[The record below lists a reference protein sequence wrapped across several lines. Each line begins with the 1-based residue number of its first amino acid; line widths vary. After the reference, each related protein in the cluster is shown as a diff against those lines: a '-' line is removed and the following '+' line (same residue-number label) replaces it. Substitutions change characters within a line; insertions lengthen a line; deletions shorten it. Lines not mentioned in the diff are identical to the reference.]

1 RGWGRSRL
9 QQGKGPWVGGRA
21 SRGLASPS
29 QWFTHWPCFGLTQYG
44 RSYVQ
49 SVETAMRKLWL
60 TFAPVA
66 DKTAAY
72 FHISMDTINWLS
84 LVYLLISIPF
94 GLVAT
99 WILDTVGLKC
109 AVILSAWL
117 NMAGSVIRTF
127 SVISFL
133 SLGSLTYTYLFIGQC
148 LCALAQPLVIFSPTK
163 LAALWFP
170 DHQRATANMISSMS
184 NPLGILIANLLSPA
198 LVSEEKD
205 IPLML
210 GLYAIPAVTACIL
223 ATVGVHD
230 RVPPTPPSAS
240 ATHSTSQPFFTGLKM
255 LLRNKP
261 YVILMVC
268 FGAGIGMFTCFSALL
283 EQILCVRG
291 YSNFFA
297 GLNGALFTVFGLLG
311 AFLLGLYVDKTR
323 KFIESTKVCFCLT
336 ALASIAFAVVSF
348 VNQAVPLA
356 LISSLFGFFGFSIYP
371 VAMELAV
378 ECSFPVG
385 EGTST
390 GLIFVSS
397 QIQGVILMLLLQA
410 LTVQIS
416 AAPFS
421 TCDIEEGGALDWT
434 VSTLGMAGACSVVA
448 CFYVIFF
455 HTDYKRLHAEAQALL
470 GSSRG
475 KGQSSVGTCLRPV
488 MVTQGAI
495 HPLGVETNAQCP
507 GLLQGGVTKT
517 LPVEN

>member
-1 RGWGRSRL
+1 W
-9 QQGKGPWVGGRA
+9 Q
-21 SRGLASPS
+21 
-29 QWFTHWPCFGLTQYG
+29 
-44 RSYVQ
+44 
-49 SVETAMRKLWL
+49 LWL

-99 WILDTVGLKC
+99 WILDTMGLKC

-117 NMAGSVIRTF
+117 NMVGSVIRTF
-127 SVISFL
+127 SVIGFL

-170 DHQRATANMISSMS
+170 DHQRTTANMISSMS

-198 LVSEEKD
+198 LVSEKKD

-210 GLYAIPAVTACIL
+210 GLYAVPAVTACVL

-230 RVPPTPPSAS
+230 KVPPTPPSAS
-240 ATHSTSQPFFTGLKM
+240 ATLSTSQPFFTGLKM

-283 EQILCVRG
+283 EQILCIKG
-291 YSNFFA
+291 YSDVRPFCILSIICYTGTGNSKQG
-297 GLNGALFTVFGLLG
+297 GLGYCITICVL
-311 AFLLGLYVDKTR
+311 
-323 KFIESTKVCFCLT
+323 SH
-336 ALASIAFAVVSF
+336 
-348 VNQAVPLA
+348 VNQAIPLA

-378 ECSFPVG
+378 ECSYPVG

-434 VSTLGMAGACSVVA
+434 VSTLVMAGACSVVA

-455 HTDYKRLHAEAQALL
+455 HTDYKRLHAEASNAT
-470 GSSRG
+470 SIN
-475 KGQSSVGTCLRPV
+475 KIGTEATAPE
-488 MVTQGAI
+488 A
-495 HPLGVETNAQCP
+495 
-507 GLLQGGVTKT
+507 
-517 LPVEN
+517 

>member
-1 RGWGRSRL
+1 MEQGGAGDWEPLLGKPGPE
-9 QQGKGPWVGGRA
+9 QGKGVPFQAYRRRWFL
-21 SRGLASPS
+21 LAVICLLNCSN
-29 QWFTHWPCFGLTQYG
+29 
-44 RSYVQ
+44 
-49 SVETAMRKLWL
+49 AMLWL

-99 WILDTVGLKC
+99 WVLDSMGLKC

-117 NMAGSVIRTF
+117 NMVGSIVRAF
-127 SVISFL
+127 SVVRFL
-133 SLGSLTYTYLFIGQC
+133 NLGALTHAYLFMGQC

-184 NPLGILIANLLSPA
+184 NPLGILVANLLSPA

-210 GLYAIPAVTACIL
+210 GVYTIPAVTACVL
-223 ATVGVHD
+223 ATVGV
-230 RVPPTPPSAS
+230 REKIPPTPPSAS

-255 LLRNKP
+255 LVRNKS
-261 YVILMVC
+261 YVILMVS

-283 EQILCVRG
+283 EQILCVMG

-323 KFIESTKVCFCLT
+323 AFTEATKVSFCLT
-336 ALASIAFAVVSF
+336 ALASIAFAVMSRF
-348 VNQAVPLA
+348 RNQTVPLA
-356 LISSLFGFFGFSIYP
+356 LTSSLFGFFGFSVYP

-378 ECSFPVG
+378 ECSYPVG

-390 GLIFVSS
+390 GLVFVSG
-397 QIQGVILMLLLQA
+397 QIQGAVLMLLLQA
-410 LTVQIS
+410 LTVPTT

-421 TCDIEEGGALDWT
+421 TCDTAEGGALDWT
-434 VSTLGMAGACSVVA
+434 ISTLVLAGVCSFVA

-455 HTDYKRLHAEAQALL
+455 HTDYKRLRAEAA
-470 GSSRG
+470 SAASIN
-475 KGQSSVGTCLRPV
+475 T
-488 MVTQGAI
+488 TGAEATI
-495 HPLGVETNAQCP
+495 PEA
-507 GLLQGGVTKT
+507 
-517 LPVEN
+517 

>member
-1 RGWGRSRL
+1 
-9 QQGKGPWVGGRA
+9 
-21 SRGLASPS
+21 
-29 QWFTHWPCFGLTQYG
+29 
-44 RSYVQ
+44 
-49 SVETAMRKLWL
+49 
-60 TFAPVA
+60 
-66 DKTAAY
+66 
-72 FHISMDTINWLS
+72 MDTINWLS

-109 AVILSAWL
+109 AVMLSAWL
-117 NMAGSVIRTF
+117 NMVGSVIRTF

-133 SLGSLTYTYLFIGQC
+133 SLGSLTYMYLFIGQC

-184 NPLGILIANLLSPA
+184 NPLGILTANLLSPA

-210 GLYAIPAVTACIL
+210 GLYVIPAVTACIL
-223 ATVGVHD
+223 AMVGVHGK
-230 RVPPTPPSAS
+230 VPPTPPSAS
-240 ATHSTSQPFFTGLKM
+240 ATYSTSQPFFTGLKM

-261 YVILMVC
+261 YIILMVC
-268 FGAGIGMFTCFSALL
+268 FGAGIGMFTCFSTLL
-283 EQILCVRG
+283 EQILCVKG

-297 GLNGALFTVFGLLG
+297 GLSGALFTVFGLLG

-323 KFIESTKVCFCLT
+323 KFIESTKVCFCLA
-336 ALASIAFAVVSF
+336 ALASIAFAIMSQF
-348 VNQAVPLA
+348 RNQAIPLA

-371 VAMELAV
+371 IAMELAV
-378 ECSFPVG
+378 ECSYPVG

-390 GLIFVSS
+390 GFIFVSS
-397 QIQGVILMLLLQA
+397 QIQGVILMLLVQA

-416 AAPFS
+416 VAPFS

-434 VSTLGMAGACSVVA
+434 VSMLVMAGACSVVA

-455 HTDYKRLHAEAQALL
+455 HSDYKRLHAEASNAT
-470 GSSRG
+470 
-475 KGQSSVGTCLRPV
+475 SVNKIEIEATAPE
-488 MVTQGAI
+488 A
-495 HPLGVETNAQCP
+495 
-507 GLLQGGVTKT
+507 
-517 LPVEN
+517 

>member
-1 RGWGRSRL
+1 MAGDAEASLEKTRL
-9 QQGKGPWVGGRA
+9 AELRKQAPFTTYR
-21 SRGLASPS
+21 RR
-29 QWFTHWPCFGLTQYG
+29 WFLLGVICLLNC
-44 RSYVQ
+44 SN
-49 SVETAMRKLWL
+49 AMLWL

-66 DKTAAY
+66 DKSAAY
-72 FHISMDTINWLS
+72 FHISLDTINWLS

-117 NMAGSVIRTF
+117 NMVGSIIRAF

-133 SLGSLTYTYLFIGQC
+133 SLGALNYSYLFIGQC
-148 LCALAQPLVIFSPTK
+148 LCALAQPLVLFSPTK

-184 NPLGILIANLLSPA
+184 NPLGILIANLLSPS

-210 GLYAIPAVTACIL
+210 GVYAIPAVTACIL
-223 ATVGVHD
+223 TMVGVRD
-230 RVPPTPPSAS
+230 KVPPTPPSAS
-240 ATHSTSQPFFTGLKM
+240 ATNSTSQPFFMGLKT

-261 YVILMVC
+261 YVILMIC
-268 FGAGIGMFTCFSALL
+268 FGAGIGLFTCFSALL
-283 EQILCVRG
+283 EQILCVKG

-297 GLNGALFTVFGLLG
+297 GLNGALFTVSGLLG
-311 AFLLGLYVDKTR
+311 AFLLGLYIDKTR
-323 KFIESTKVCFCLT
+323 QFIESTKIGFCLT
-336 ALASIAFAVVSF
+336 ALASIAFALVSRF
-348 VNQAVPLA
+348 RNQKAPLA

-371 VAMELAV
+371 VVMELAV
-378 ECSFPVG
+378 ECSYPVG

-390 GLIFVSS
+390 GLIFVSG

-410 LTVQIS
+410 LTVQTS

-421 TCDIEEGGALDWT
+421 TCDTEEGGALDWT
-434 VSTLGMAGACSVVA
+434 TSTLVMAGACSVVA

-455 HTDYKRLHAEAQALL
+455 HTSYKRLHAEA
-470 GSSRG
+470 S
-475 KGQSSVGTCLRPV
+475 
-488 MVTQGAI
+488 
-495 HPLGVETNAQCP
+495 NAASIN
-507 GLLQGGVTKT
+507 KT
-517 LPVEN
+517 GEEATDPEP

>member
-1 RGWGRSRL
+1 MDEETTGDSETL
-9 QQGKGPWVGGRA
+9 QEKPGPAELRKPVLFRTY
-21 SRGLASPS
+21 RRR
-29 QWFTHWPCFGLTQYG
+29 WFLLVVVCLLNC
-44 RSYVQ
+44 SN
-49 SVETAMRKLWL
+49 AMLWL

-117 NMAGSVIRTF
+117 NMVGSVIRTF
-127 SVISFL
+127 SVIRFL

-198 LVSEEKD
+198 LVSEGKD
-205 IPLML
+205 IPLM
-210 GLYAIPAVTACIL
+210 
-223 ATVGVHD
+223 
-230 RVPPTPPSAS
+230 
-240 ATHSTSQPFFTGLKM
+240 
-255 LLRNKP
+255 
-261 YVILMVC
+261 
-268 FGAGIGMFTCFSALL
+268 
-283 EQILCVRG
+283 
-291 YSNFFA
+291 FFA

-323 KFIESTKVCFCLT
+323 QFIESTKVCFCLT
-336 ALASIAFAVVSF
+336 ALASIAFAVMSRF
-348 VNQAVPLA
+348 RNQAVPLA

-434 VSTLGMAGACSVVA
+434 VSTLVMAGACSVVA

-455 HTDYKRLHAEAQALL
+455 HTDYKRLHAEASNAT
-470 GSSRG
+470 SIN
-475 KGQSSVGTCLRPV
+475 KTGTE
-488 MVTQGAI
+488 A
-495 HPLGVETNAQCP
+495 
-507 GLLQGGVTKT
+507 
-517 LPVEN
+517 